1 MWDFRSQRG
10 RLGWHG
16 DGIAPMKAAVS
27 GDIECQFQA
36 APDAEL
42 IKRIAQVVL
51 YDLLGGADHIADFA
65 IGLAFPNQHR
75 DLNFLGG

>member
-1 MWDFRSQRG
+1 MS
-10 RLGWHG
+10 
-16 DGIAPMKAAVS
+16 AAVS
-27 GDIECQFQA
+27 GNIESQFQA

-51 YDLLGGADHIADFA
+51 DYLLGSADDIGDFA
-65 IGLAFPNQHR
+65 IGLAFPDQHR

>member
-1 MWDFRSQRG
+1 MS
-10 RLGWHG
+10 
-16 DGIAPMKAAVS
+16 AAVR
-27 GDIECQFQA
+27 GNIERQFQA

-51 YDLLGGADHIADFA
+51 DYLLGGADDIGDFA
-65 IGLAFPNQHR
+65 IGLAFPDQHR